1 MKTDIVGASRQV
13 SDVSYDLG
21 DGDAN
26 ISTDHDMMLMEKC
39 REYLIF
45 SNQRLFYFLCWE
57 ICLDINQTD
66 LQGVVLF

>member
-26 ISTDHDMMLMEKC
+26 ISTDHDMMLMEEC
-39 REYLIF
+39 QEYLIF
-45 SNQRLFYFLCWE
+45 PNRTHYE
-57 ICLDINQTD
+57 N
-66 LQGVVLF
+66 